1 MSSSSL
7 SRSFCGQKSA
17 PSLTLAAAV
26 PPQRFPGAVLERTS
40 KSGVT
45 HAVRGTGGRSQR
57 GSNRTPDS
65 AVTALQTVTVDHFR
79 APPPRPAASVITAA
93 DAVKPPRPRPA
104 PRPPRTGP
112 HAPRP
117 PSRPAPPDTSR
128 PPRTHGNWPKRFPHP
143 NRAAPGHP
151 HPTARHR
158 LPPGPSPQPPRLPPS
173 RSPAGTPRLPPPSPA
188 RPQPPPPRLPP
199 PRSPQARPGRP
210 APPFS
215 SPGPA
220 RRIASHRAGRTAV
233 RRRRRRP
240 PVPAPAPAP
249 ALCAW
254 RRGVVGGGVERSSSA
269 VRAVLERGDRWCPQ
283 G

>member
-17 PSLTLAAAV
+17 PPLTLAAAV

-128 PPRTHGNWPKRFPHP
+128 PPRTHGNWPKRFPP
-143 NRAAPGHP
+143 PQPRRVRPPPP
-151 HPTARHR
+151 HRPPPSSAR
-158 LPPGPSPQPPRLPPS
+158 PQPPAAPTLAVPEPRRHAPTPAAPE
-173 RSPAGTPRLPPPSPA
+173 PAGTPRPPGPSLLLS
-188 RPQPPPPRLPP
+188 R
-199 PRSPQARPGRP
+199 
-210 APPFS
+210 
-215 SPGPA
+215 PGPA
-220 RRIASHRAGRTAV
+220 RRIASHRAARVAPPSGAGVPPRTGPGPGPGAV
-233 RRRRRRP
+233 CLA
-240 PVPAPAPAP
+240 VVASWAAAWS
-249 ALCAW
+249 AL
-254 RRGVVGGGVERSSSA
+254 RV
-269 VRAVLERGDRWCPQ
+269 Q
-283 G
+283 